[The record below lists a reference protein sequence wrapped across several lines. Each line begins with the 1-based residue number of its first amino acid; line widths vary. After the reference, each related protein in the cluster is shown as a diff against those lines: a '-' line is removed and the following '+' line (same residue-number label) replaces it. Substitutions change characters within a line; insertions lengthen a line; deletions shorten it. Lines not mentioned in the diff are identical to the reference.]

1 MSQLKTQAGTKSLS
15 CHLPPRYW

>member
-1 MSQLKTQAGTKSLS
+1 MSQLKTQAGTKCLS